1 MQLRAGSQRQRHK
14 SSECIKLPYVPGVF
28 QRRLLK
34 RQVTK
39 YGARANET
47 SSRAAGKPQRS
58 AGKLRKNNG
67 GQHPPG
73 GELVG

>member
-1 MQLRAGSQRQRHK
+1 MQFRVDSQQQRHK
-14 SSECIKLPYVPGVF
+14 SPKCIKLPHVPEVF

-39 YGARANET
+39 YGARAAEA
-47 SSRAAGKPQRS
+47 SSRAAGKPKRS